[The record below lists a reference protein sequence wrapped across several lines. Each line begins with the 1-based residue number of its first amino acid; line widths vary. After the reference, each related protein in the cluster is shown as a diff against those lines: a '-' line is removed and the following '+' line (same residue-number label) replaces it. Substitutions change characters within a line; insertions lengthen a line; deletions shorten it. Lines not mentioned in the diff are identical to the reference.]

1 MARKKHK
8 LSLDPQYE
16 FELFGLASHEN
27 DYRLAWAINKTL
39 GTHLVKSDDL
49 QLTRKGQLQSFS
61 RMTFLSEDEVFYELI
76 SNASENGYL
85 VTNLKNIDF
94 FLKVTGDLMIE
105 QLDQMRQKLKEAQ
118 GIIAVFSVDLSNIK
132 NPEVFTIE

>member
-1 MARKKHK
+1 M
-8 LSLDPQYE
+8 SIDPQFG

-27 DYRLAWAINKTL
+27 DYRLAWAINKAL
-39 GTHLVKSDDL
+39 GIQLVKTNDL
-49 QLTRKGQLQSFS
+49 QLKRKQQLQSFS
-61 RMTFLSEDEVFYELI
+61 RMKFFSEHDVFYELI

-85 VTNLKNIDF
+85 INNLKNIDF

-105 QLDQMRQKLKEAQ
+105 QLDQMRLKLKEAQ
-118 GIIAVFSVDLSNIK
+118 GVIAVFAIDLSTIK